1 MIIKNLYYFI
11 IDNNTKC
18 YSLTLPEDITEY
30 TLMYRLVADEGKVLT
45 KDNNKFYSC
54 IDITQEQ
61 YQNKE
66 WQEIDK
72 PEITNQEK
80 SE

>member
-1 MIIKNLYYFI
+1 MIIKNLYVFQTQ
-11 IDNNTKC
+11 DGGTR
-18 YSLTLPEDITEY
+18 YSLNLPIEIQEY
-30 TLMYRLVADEGKVLT
+30 NIEYRLIADEGKVLT

-54 IDITQEQ
+54 IDVTQEQ
-61 YQNKE
+61 YLNEE

-72 PEITNQEK
+72 PEIINQEK